1 MSKPRRITELTIELT
16 PEESDLLAIVSDGE
30 TKRISYG
37 TLREAILDKVATIQ
51 GWARYDDA
59 TYTTAS
65 AFTLTTAM
73 GDVTFPNS
81 GSVIIDEHIHSTIPF
96 YDTGSQKIQVENEGD
111 TYMCTVVFKAKAANA
126 NSTYIRLQLD
136 STGLT
141 PYSRVGKDLTFPRGN
156 DTWHD
161 FHEVFQWYA
170 DTDFVNNGNRWKVQA
185 VGSTVDIADIVY
197 FIQRIQN
204 HRAI

>member
-16 PEESDLLAIVSDGE
+16 PEESDLLAIVADGE
-30 TKRISYG
+30 TKRMSYG
-37 TLREAILDKVATIQ
+37 TLREKILDKVATIQ

-59 TYTTAS
+59 TYTTSS

-73 GDVTFPNS
+73 GEVVFPNS
-81 GSVIIDEHIHSTIPF
+81 GSAIIDEYMYSTIPF
-96 YDTGSQKIQVENEGD
+96 YDTGSKKIQVENEGD

-126 NSTYIRLQLD
+126 NATYLRLELD

-141 PYSRVGKDLTFPRGN
+141 PYSRVGKDLNFPRGN
-156 DTWHD
+156 DVWHE

-170 DTDFVNNGNRWKVQA
+170 DADFVANGNEWNVQA
-185 VGSTVDIADIVY
+185 FGSTVDIADVVY

>member
-1 MSKPRRITELTIELT
+1 MSRPRRITELTIELT
-16 PEESDLLAIVSDGE
+16 PEESDLLAIVSDSE

-81 GSVIIDEHIHSTIPF
+81 GSVIIDEHIHSTVPF
-96 YDTGSQKIQVENEGD
+96 YHTGSQKIQVENEGD

-136 STGLT
+136 STGST

-185 VGSTVDIADIVY
+185 IGSTVDIADIVY